1 MPKAGLPTNFC
12 AEPRTG
18 ADGPHD
24 RLLSGAGIGGVWP
37 AAHRGRSAPGQRK
50 CSGCICSAS
59 FSFCSLSLH
68 LSLTAILIMVPF
80 SYDPH

>member
-37 AAHRGRSAPGQRK
+37 AAHRGRSVAPKHRRGT
-50 CSGCICSAS
+50 CGP
-59 FSFCSLSLH
+59 
-68 LSLTAILIMVPF
+68 ILEF
-80 SYDPH
+80 RALCQ